1 MATSSGIM
9 PTGRL
14 NRQNTQ
20 IEENVIEQLCGSRST
35 HWVRP
40 FSSAR
45 LLSPRAAKLLIPM
58 SSSIAWSRPIPLSL
72 CYSLRADSFLYC
84 SSGSAGDPCRDIA
97 ENDLKGKV
105 NSLGLTVPICFL
117 SELHFYHL
125 MEGQRK
131 DLFFI
136 AMYAFSQAISL
147 AVCSS
152 GPASMPV
159 ADGQPA
165 PELPTREARP
175 SCPATDGPRSPGFP
189 KRHAARLSPCSS
201 HRMATSRERHSAL
214 VHFLRDFFFNHS

>member
-1 MATSSGIM
+1 MTAASSGIM

-105 NSLGLTVPICFL
+105 NDLGLTVPICFL
-117 SELHFYHL
+117 SGLHFYHL

-165 PELPTREARP
+165 PELPTREDPAILPGDRRTTLARIP
-175 SCPATDGPRSPGFP
+175 EATPPPGCAPAALIAWPP
-189 KRHAARLSPCSS
+189 AASGIPP
-201 HRMATSRERHSAL
+201 
-214 VHFLRDFFFNHS
+214 